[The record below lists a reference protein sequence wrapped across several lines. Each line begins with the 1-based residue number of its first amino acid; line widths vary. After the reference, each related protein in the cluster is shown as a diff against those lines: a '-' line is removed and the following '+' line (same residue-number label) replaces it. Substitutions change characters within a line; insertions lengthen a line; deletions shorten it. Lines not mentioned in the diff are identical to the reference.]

1 MFVALAFGVGFI
13 IAIGLIELKKKFLPK
28 KSAEKSGKLAQPMVL
43 QNTLPTPPKE
53 NVLPTPYQFGSLQ
66 TLSPRMQQIYKAA
79 KIISATRSTILIS
92 GESGTGKE
100 ALAKEIHVQGMGQE
114 RPFVAVNCAALSAN
128 LLESELFGH
137 ERGAFTGAIEQ
148 RIGRF
153 EQANGGTLFLDE
165 IGDLPLDLQV
175 KLLRVLQ
182 ERSIERL
189 GSNKLIPVNVR
200 VMAATHQDLDGLIE
214 QNKFREDLFYRLNVV
229 QIRLLPLRERLED
242 LPLLLDQ
249 LILSYAKQFGKNIT
263 SYHPNVLHKLRNYT
277 FPGNIRE
284 LQNILE
290 QAILFAA
297 HEELNQNDIQW
308 HARNT
313 SSAALGQQSRETSLS
328 FKKQV
333 DYAQIMRIYH
343 QTQGNKSAAARL
355 LGMKESTYRYQ
366 LKKAFEER
374 LIYADR
380 KNHFDH

>member
-1 MFVALAFGVGFI
+1 MSVALAFGIGFI
-13 IAIGLIELKKKFLPK
+13 IAIGLIELKKKFAFK
-28 KSAEKSGKLAQPMVL
+28 RGVEMSGKLAQLPVL
-43 QNTLPTPPKE
+43 QDSLPTHPKKAT
-53 NVLPTPYQFGSLQ
+53 LTSPYQFGSLQ
-66 TLSPRMQQIYKAA
+66 TLSPRMQQVYKAA

-114 RPFVAVNCAALSAN
+114 RPFVAVNCAALSPN

-137 ERGAFTGAIEQ
+137 EKGAFTGATSQ

-153 EQANGGTLFLDE
+153 EQAHGGTLFLDE

-200 VMAATHQDLDGLIE
+200 VMAATHQDLDGLIQ
-214 QNKFREDLFYRLNVV
+214 QNRFREDLFYRLNVV

-242 LPLLLDQ
+242 LPLLLGQ
-249 LILSYAKQFGKNIT
+249 LILHYAKQFGKKIT
-263 SYHPNVLHKLRNYT
+263 GYHPNVLHKLGNYT

-297 HEELNQNDIQW
+297 NAELNQNDIQW
-308 HARNT
+308 HARNS
-313 SSAALGQQSRETSLS
+313 SSAAPSQQNRETSLS

-333 DYAQIMRIYH
+333 DYAQIMQIYH

-374 LIYADR
+374 V
-380 KNHFDH
+380 

>member
-1 MFVALAFGVGFI
+1 MFVVLAFGVGFI
-13 IAIGLIELKKKFLPK
+13 IAIGLSELKKKFAFK
-28 KSAEKSGKLAQPMVL
+28 KSIEMSGKLAQLPVL
-43 QNTLPTPPKE
+43 QNSLPTLPKE
-53 NVLPTPYQFGSLQ
+53 NVLSTPYQFGSLQ
-66 TLSPRMQQIYKAA
+66 TLSARMQQIYKAA

-100 ALAKEIHVQGMGQE
+100 ALAKEIHAQGMGQE
-114 RPFVAVNCAALSAN
+114 RPFVAVNCAALSPN

-137 ERGAFTGAIEQ
+137 EKGAFTGATSQ

-153 EQANGGTLFLDE
+153 EQAHGGTLFLDE

-200 VMAATHQDLDGLIE
+200 VMAATHQDLDGLIQ
-214 QNKFREDLFYRLNVV
+214 QNRFREDLFYRLNVV

-242 LPLLLDQ
+242 LPLLLGQ
-249 LILSYAKQFGKNIT
+249 LILHYAKQFSKNIT
-263 SYHPNVLHKLRNYT
+263 GYHPNVLHKLRNYT

-297 HEELNQNDIQW
+297 NTELNQNDIQW

-313 SSAALGQQSRETSLS
+313 SSAAPSQQNRETSLS

-333 DYAQIMRIYH
+333 DYAQIMQIYH

-374 LIYADR
+374 V
-380 KNHFDH
+380 